1 MNWNYAINVMAILY
15 EIPDGWIRYDARAI
29 AQELAEAK
37 AAVLALDTIPYQ
49 RSWAERMQEIE
60 LKREIAGTSRIEGAE
75 FTDRELDQ
83 ALADE
88 TPEEALN
95 RSQKQARAAKR
106 AYLWIAEL
114 PDDMP
119 VDQNLI
125 RDVHRHIVTGCD
137 DDHCPP
143 GEFRGPDQNVTF
155 GQPRHRGVDGGAECK
170 NVMGQLSDAI
180 QGEFPGHDPFVQAL
194 AVHYLLAAMHPLL
207 YGNGRTARALEAV
220 LLRRSRLK
228 RELFI
233 AMSNFYYDEK
243 HVYLATLAEVRA
255 SAYDLTPFLKFG
267 LRGIAFQCHRL
278 LGEIRV
284 QLEKTLFRDV
294 MHQMFSRLRSTRKRV
309 MAKRQLEI
317 LSILLDREPAG
328 VIELF
333 SLLHS
338 SYGKLRAPEK
348 AYVRDLTYLLQLGA
362 IRQKFIDSRI
372 YVSARL
378 EWATEITETKFF
390 AEMNKLPKAKTL
402 AALR

>member
-1 MNWNYAINVMAILY
+1 MTVHY

-29 AQELAEAK
+29 AGELADAK

-88 TPEEALN
+88 TPEQALT

-106 AYLWIAEL
+106 AYRWIAEL
-114 PDDMP
+114 PADMP
-119 VDQNLI
+119 VDQKLI

-143 GEFRGPDQNVTF
+143 GEFRGHDQNVTF
-155 GQPRHRGVDGGAECK
+155 GQPRHRGVDGGAMCVK
-170 NVMGQLSDAI
+170 TMSQFSDAI
-180 QGEFPGHDPFVQAL
+180 RDEFPGHDPFVQAL
-194 AVHYLLAAMHPLL
+194 AVHYHLAAMHPFLD
-207 YGNGRTARALEAV
+207 GNGRTARALEA
-220 LLRRSRLK
+220 LLLQRSRLK
-228 RELFI
+228 DELFI
-233 AMSNFYYDEK
+233 AMSNYYYDEK
-243 HVYLATLAEVRA
+243 HVYLATFAEVR
-255 SAYDLTPFLKFG
+255 SAGYDLTPFLKFG
-267 LRGIAFQCHRL
+267 LRGIANQCHRL
-278 LGEIRV
+278 LGEIRI

-294 MHQMFSRLRSTRKRV
+294 MHQMYSRLRSTRKRV

-317 LSILLDREPAG
+317 LSILLDRDCVEHW
-328 VIELF
+328 ELY

-338 SYGKLRAPEK
+338 SYDNLQAPER
-348 AYVRDLTYLLQLGA
+348 AWNRDLVYLIQLDAVRVKDCDRG
-362 IRQKFIDSRI
+362 I
-372 YVSARL
+372 YWSARL

-390 AEMNKLPKAKTL
+390 EEMNKLPKAKTL

>member
-1 MNWNYAINVMAILY
+1 MAILY

-29 AQELAEAK
+29 AQERAEAK
-37 AAVLALDTIPYQ
+37 AAVLALDAMPYQ
-49 RSWAERMQEIE
+49 RSWADRMQEIE
-60 LKREIAGTSRIEGAE
+60 LKREVAGTSRIEGAE

-88 TPEEALN
+88 TPEQALT
-95 RSQKQARAAKR
+95 RSQRQARAAKR

-125 RDVHRHIVTGCD
+125 CDIHRHIVTGCD

-143 GEFRGPDQNVTF
+143 GEFRGPDQNVSL

-170 NVMGQLSDAI
+170 EAMGQLSNAI
-180 QGEFPGHDPFVQAL
+180 QGEFPAHDPFVQAL
-194 AVHYLLAAMHPLL
+194 ALHYHLAAMHPFLD
-207 YGNGRTARALEAV
+207 GNGRTARALEAV
-220 LLRRSRLK
+220 ILRRSRLK

-233 AMSNFYYDEK
+233 AMSNYYYDEK
-243 HVYLATLAEVRA
+243 HIYLATLAEVRS

-267 LRGIAFQCHRL
+267 LRGIAFQCQRL
-278 LGEIRV
+278 LAEIRV

-294 MHQMFSRLRSTRKRV
+294 MHQMFSRLRTTRKRV

-317 LSILLDREPAG
+317 LTELLDRGWVEHW
-328 VIELF
+328 ELY

-338 SYGKLRAPEK
+338 SYDKLRTPLK
-348 AYVRDLTYLLQLGA
+348 AWDRDLVYLMKLNALLV
-362 IRQKFIDSRI
+362 K
-372 YVSARL
+372 VSDVHVYWSTRL
-378 EWATEITETKFF
+378 EWATEITETEFF
-390 AEMNKLPKAKTL
+390 EEMNKLPKAKTL

>member
-1 MNWNYAINVMAILY
+1 MAILY

-29 AQELAEAK
+29 VGELADAK
-37 AAVLALDTIPYQ
+37 AAVLALDAMPYQ
-49 RSWAERMQEIE
+49 RSWADRMQEIE

-88 TPEEALN
+88 TPEQALT

-114 PDDMP
+114 PDDLP
-119 VDQNLI
+119 VDQDLI
-125 RDVHRHIVTGCD
+125 RDVHRHMITGCD

-143 GEFRGPDQNVTF
+143 GELRGADQNVAF
-155 GQPRHRGVDGGAECK
+155 GQPRHRGVDGGALCK
-170 NVMGQLSDAI
+170 KALDKLSDAVR
-180 QGEFPGHDPFVQAL
+180 GEFPGHDPFVQAL
-194 AVHYLLAAMHPLL
+194 ALHYHLAAMHPFLD
-207 YGNGRTARALEAV
+207 GNGRTARALEAV

-233 AMSNFYYDEK
+233 AMSNYYYDEK

-255 SAYDLTPFLKFG
+255 SAYDLTAFLKFG
-267 LRGIAFQCHRL
+267 LRGIAVQCQRL
-278 LGEIRV
+278 LAEIRIE
-284 QLEKTLFRDV
+284 LEKVLFRDV
-294 MHQMFSRLRSTRKRV
+294 MHQMFSRLRTTRKRV

-317 LSILLDREPAG
+317 LSVLLDRELAG
-328 VIELF
+328 VGELF

-338 SYGKLRAPEK
+338 SYGMLRAPEK
-348 AYVRDLTYLLQLGA
+348 AYIRDLAYLLQLGA
-362 IRQKFIDSRI
+362 IREGFFDSRI

-390 AEMNKLPKAKTL
+390 EEMNRLPKAKTI
-402 AALR
+402 AALG

>member
-88 TPEEALN
+88 TPEQALN

-155 GQPRHRGVDGGAECK
+155 GQPRHRGVDGGAQCK
-170 NVMGQLSDAI
+170 KSMGQLSDAI

-194 AVHYLLAAMHPLL
+194 AVHYHLAAMHPFLD
-207 YGNGRTARALEAV
+207 GNGRTARALEAV
-220 LLRRSRLK
+220 ILRRSRLK

-233 AMSNFYYDEK
+233 AMSNYYYDEK
-243 HVYLATLAEVRA
+243 HVYLATLAEVRS
-255 SAYDLTPFLKFG
+255 SAYDLTRFLKFG
-267 LRGIAFQCHRL
+267 LRGIAVQCQRL
-278 LGEIRV
+278 LAEIRV

-317 LSILLDREPAG
+317 LSILLDRGPVEYR
-328 VIELF
+328 ELKL
-333 SLLHS
+333 LLHS
-338 SYGKLRAPEK
+338 SYGNLRAPVR
-348 AYVRDLTYLLQLGA
+348 AWIRDLAYLIQLGA
-362 IRQKFIDSRI
+362 LWVEARGPDLYFS
-372 YVSARL
+372 VRL

-390 AEMNKLPKAKTL
+390 EEMNKLPKAKTFS
-402 AALR
+402 ALR